1 MASDPNWWRK
11 PDSPADWW
19 KQTKKAGGV
28 PPMQARVIGRLAA
41 WLAVIP
47 AAVLATQEPLVA
59 KADDLI
65 TGRDQE
71 TNDGLLAFV
80 ALMIAII
87 VASEFQL
94 EAEQQARF
102 RLEAAAADLAQQQQQ
117 QVITDRQWRDLTSP
131 IDDRSQAQ
139 GLAYPERGSD

>member
-1 MASDPNWWRK
+1 
-11 PDSPADWW
+11 
-19 KQTKKAGGV
+19 
-28 PPMQARVIGRLAA
+28 MQARVIGRLAA